1 MARIVSSLWKSS
13 SATPTRVESRVFIRR
28 AAAAYHAGVTRRFPP
43 GPRRVFFVRRHPE
56 TFLKLARTYGDLVHF
71 RVGPREV
78 FLVSRPDL
86 IQQMFRDS
94 YSHFEKDWGPRRG
107 ASPLGNGLLTSE
119 GGDHRAQRMDF
130 SRIFARPAVE
140 ARRAEVAAEIEAW
153 SERQR
158 DGAEIDVFH
167 EMSAIGS
174 AVAARVLFGCPIDA
188 DVALEAMDA
197 LGRGFGRV
205 MFPHAHRF
213 RVRRDRGAKLFDLV
227 RYVKEHA
234 TGGGLL
240 APRDL
245 SDDQL
250 ATFLVTGQETIRI
263 ATTWAWVMLS
273 AHPGARDADAH
284 SILLESMRLYPP
296 QWMIGRRTIAPY
308 RFDGYEVPPGAL
320 VLTSPYVVHRDPRF
334 FDDPLRFDPSR
345 WQKPLAVRDAYFP
358 FGGGARRCIGE
369 AFATMVG
376 TMILSQLA
384 RDWTFDCVSHDLRYD
399 ARLTLQPRRAMAR
412 LRRVRSAVRA

>member
-1 MARIVSSLWKSS
+1 M
-13 SATPTRVESRVFIRR
+13 
-28 AAAAYHAGVTRRFPP
+28 
-43 GPRRVFFVRRHPE
+43 FFVRRHPE

-119 GGDHRAQRMDF
+119 GADHRAQRMDF

-140 ARRAEVAAEIEAW
+140 ARRADVAAEIDAW
-153 SERQR
+153 SARQR
-158 DGAEIDVFH
+158 DGVEIDVFR

-174 AVAARVLFGCPIDA
+174 AVAARVLFGCPIDPVIA
-188 DVALEAMDA
+188 HEAMDA
-197 LGRGFGRV
+197 LGRGFGRT
-205 MFPHAHRF
+205 MFPYAHRL
-213 RVRRDRGAKLFDLV
+213 RIRRDRGAKLFDFV
-227 RYVKEHA
+227 GYVKAHA

-240 APRDL
+240 TPRDL

-263 ATTWAWVMLS
+263 ATTWALLMLS
-273 AHPGARDADAH
+273 AHPELRDADPH
-284 SILLESMRLYPP
+284 SLLLESMRLYPP

-308 RFDGYEVPPGAL
+308 RFDEYEVPVGTL
-320 VLTSPYVVHRDPRF
+320 VLASPYVVHRDPRF
-334 FDDPLRFDPSR
+334 FDEPLRFDPSR

-369 AFATMVG
+369 SFATMVG
-376 TMILSQLA
+376 TMVLSQLA
-384 RDWTFDCVSHDLRYD
+384 RDWTFECKSRDVRYD
-399 ARLTLQPRRAMAR
+399 ARLTLQPRHAIAR
-412 LRRVRSAVRA
+412 LRRIRSAARA